1 MKYEGKKRKKEKCL
15 KENTINEH
23 IIFIKWWTLIAPLA
37 DERRMWVFSKENKIG
52 RDEKDRIFL

>member
-1 MKYEGKKRKKEKCL
+1 MKSKCSCCSL
-15 KENTINEH
+15 TYSVVA
-23 IIFIKWWTLIAPLA
+23 IKWWTLIAPLA

>member
-23 IIFIKWWTLIAPLA
+23 IIFIKGLHKKQGIATVRP
-37 DERRMWVFSKENKIG
+37 WPGPKI
-52 RDEKDRIFL
+52 

>member
-1 MKYEGKKRKKEKCL
+1 VEYHGV
-15 KENTINEH
+15 
-23 IIFIKWWTLIAPLA
+23 FIKWWTLIAPLA